1 MALIRAEQITGSVAS
16 AATSSYIDPLYI
28 SASVASYGF
37 GAGASITY
45 VTESNSIALT
55 EIEVA
60 DYSDSVAVTYNAGR
74 LKFIFGTP
82 ISQSISSFS
91 FNSTFAT
98 DRFNQVLD
106 VYTASAVW
114 SNGGYT
120 LISASIYEGSTVL
133 ANTGTGTSLSYNANT
148 SGSHTYSLHV
158 TASSPLD
165 GTIVVKTTSLTGTL
179 SKTNPGSPSLST
191 SATVQ
196 LGATS
201 NQIEQGATGSI
212 TFSPSYGASNSWTQN
227 GLITSPLAS
236 PIYVT
241 GSATGSSSITISA
254 TANYLSPLSDNTP
267 QLSTSTS
274 TSTTYTKIRS
284 LRSGASTQTSF
295 TASELETLSLWDTTL
310 GGAIGTISKGI
321 TTASGQSV
329 TITWTGDKYHYIVF
343 NSSLSALTN
352 ITAAGFSVFGAF
364 SYTTVGNYKV
374 YKSNVIQSGYSGTS
388 ITYLLT

>member
-1 MALIRAEQITGSVAS
+1 MALIRAEQITGSVA
-16 AATSSYIDPLYI
+16 AAYTSSYIDPTFI
-28 SASVASYGF
+28 SASAAAAGF
-37 GAGASITY
+37 GGGAITY
-45 VTESNSIALT
+45 VTESNSLSLT

-60 DYSDSVAVTYNAGR
+60 DYSDTVAVTYVGGR

-82 ISQSISSFS
+82 VSQSISSFS

-106 VYTASAVW
+106 DYTASAAW

-120 LISASIYEGSTVL
+120 LISASIYEGSTLL
-133 ANTGTGTSLSYNANT
+133 ASVGSGTTLSYKAST
-148 SGSHTYSLHV
+148 SGSHTYALHV

-165 GTIVVKTTSLTGTL
+165 NSIVIKTSSLSGTL
-179 SKTNPGSPSLST
+179 SKTNPGSPSISST
-191 SATVQ
+191 ATVQ
-196 LGATS
+196 LGSTS

-212 TFSPSYGASNSWTQN
+212 TFSASAGASNSWDLTS
-227 GLITSPLAS
+227 LTTSPTSS
-236 PIYVT
+236 PIYIT
-241 GSATGSSSITISA
+241 GSATGSSSITITA
-254 TANYLSPLSDNTP
+254 TGNYASPTGTNSPT
-267 QLSTSTS
+267 LSTSTS
-274 TSTTYTKIRS
+274 STTTFTKIRS
-284 LRSGASTQTSF
+284 LRSGASSQTSF
-295 TASELETLSLWDTTL
+295 TASELENLSLWDTSL
-310 GGAIGTISKGI
+310 GGSIGTISKGT

-329 TITWTGDKYHYIVF
+329 TVTWTGDKYHYIVF

-374 YKSNVIQSGYSGTS
+374 YRTNVLQSGYSGTS

>member
-16 AATSSYIDPLYI
+16 AYTSSYIDPTFI
-28 SASVASYGF
+28 SASVSAAGF
-37 GAGASITY
+37 GGGAITY
-45 VTESNSIALT
+45 VTESNSLSLT

-60 DYSDSVAVTYNAGR
+60 DYSDTVAVTYIGGR
-74 LKFIFGTP
+74 LKFVFGTP

-106 VYTASAVW
+106 DYTASAAW

-120 LISASIYEGSTVL
+120 LISASIYEGSTL
-133 ANTGTGTSLSYNANT
+133 LTSIGSGTTLSYKAST
-148 SGSHTYSLHV
+148 SGSHTYVLHV

-165 GTIVVKTTSLTGTL
+165 SSIVIKTSSLSGTL
-179 SKTNPGSPSLST
+179 SKTNPSSPSVSST
-191 SATVQ
+191 ATVQ

-212 TFSPSYGASNSWTQN
+212 TFSASAGASNSWDLTS
-227 GLITSPLAS
+227 LSTSPILS

-241 GSATGSSSITISA
+241 GSATGSSSITITA
-254 TANYLSPLSDNTP
+254 TANYSSPAGTNFPT
-267 QLSTSTS
+267 LSTSTS
-274 TSTTYTKIRS
+274 STTTFTKIRS
-284 LRSGASTQTSF
+284 LRSGASSQTSF
-295 TASELETLSLWDTTL
+295 TASELESLSLWDTTL
-310 GGAIGTISKGI
+310 GGSIGTISKGT

-374 YKSNVIQSGYSGTS
+374 YRTNVLQSGYSGTS

>member
-16 AATSSYIDPLYI
+16 AYTSSYIDPTFI
-28 SASVASYGF
+28 SASVSAAGF
-37 GAGASITY
+37 GGGTITY
-45 VTESNSIALT
+45 VTESNSLSLS

-60 DYSDSVAVTYNAGR
+60 DYSDSVAVTYTGGR

-106 VYTASAVW
+106 AYTASAAW

-120 LISASIYEGSTVL
+120 LISASIYEGSTL
-133 ANTGTGTSLSYNANT
+133 LTSIGTGTSLSYNTIT

-165 GTIVVKTTSLTGTL
+165 NSIVVKTTSLSGTL
-179 SKTNPGSPSLST
+179 SKTNPGSPSISST
-191 SATVQ
+191 ANVQ
-196 LGATS
+196 LGSTS

-212 TFSPSYGASNSWTQN
+212 IFSASAGASNSWELTT
-227 GLITSPLAS
+227 LTTSPLTS

-241 GSATGSSSITISA
+241 GSATGSTSISISA
-254 TANYLSPLSDNTP
+254 TANYQSPAGTNSPT
-267 QLSTSTS
+267 STTSTS
-274 TSTTYTKIRS
+274 NSTTFTKIRS
-284 LRSGASTQTSF
+284 LRSGASAQTSF
-295 TASELETLSLWDTTL
+295 TAAELEMLSSWDTSL
-310 GGAIGTISKGI
+310 GGSIGTISKGT

-329 TITWTGDKYHYIVF
+329 TISWTGDKYHYIIF
-343 NSSLSALTN
+343 NSALSPLTN

>member
-16 AATSSYIDPLYI
+16 AVTSSYIDPLYI

-37 GAGASITY
+37 GGGAITY
-45 VTESNSIALT
+45 VTESNSVALT

-60 DYSDSVAVTYNAGR
+60 DYSDSVAVTYTGGR

-106 VYTASAVW
+106 VYTASAAW

-227 GLITSPLAS
+227 GLTTSPLAS

-254 TANYLSPLSDNTP
+254 TANYLSPLADNTP

-284 LRSGASTQTSF
+284 LRSGASSQTSF
-295 TASELETLSLWDTTL
+295 TAAELEMLSLWDTTL
-310 GGAIGTISKGI
+310 GGTVGTISKGT

-374 YKSNVIQSGYSGTS
+374 YKTNVLQSGYSGTS